1 MTKIRFLSLY
11 VILLLLQVLISTRTL
26 HAQDYIQEYRDTVN
40 KFKPLNDTIPPD
52 TLELYLT
59 NDPFKNKDISIFGKI
74 YLSINSK

>member
-1 MTKIRFLSLY
+1 MGLLFIRIKY
-11 VILLLLQVLISTRTL
+11 
-26 HAQDYIQEYRDTVN
+26 
-40 KFKPLNDTIPPD
+40 D